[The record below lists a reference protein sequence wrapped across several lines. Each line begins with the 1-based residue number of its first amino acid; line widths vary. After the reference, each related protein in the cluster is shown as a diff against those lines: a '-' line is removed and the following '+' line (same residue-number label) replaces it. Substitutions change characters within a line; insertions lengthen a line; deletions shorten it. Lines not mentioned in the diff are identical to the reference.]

1 MKDVPIARDV
11 FVFDVVPW
19 LLMGLLMGLLI
30 ASAPWRSCCDV
41 LAEATVQRAA
51 ISALNSA
58 PVDGAAG

>member
-11 FVFDVVPW
+11 FVFDVA
-19 LLMGLLMGLLI
+19 LSLLMGLLI
-30 ASAPWRSCCDV
+30 ASARRRSCCDV

-58 PVDGAAG
+58 PVAGAAG

>member
-11 FVFDVVPW
+11 FVFDVA
-19 LLMGLLMGLLI
+19 LSLLMGLLI
-30 ASAPWRSCCDV
+30 ASARRRSCCDV